1 MAGRPRRFVFLFL
14 QKYKNNRTCLE
25 NINED
30 DDDDDQNDDD
40 DVVSEK

>member
-1 MAGRPRRFVFLFL
+1 MAGRPRRFVFLLL

-25 NINED
+25 NMNED
-30 DDDDDQNDDD
+30 DDDDD